1 MGKTNK
7 KALTMKTVTYSIIT
21 TVIALASLA
30 GNAYFLNNAHNA
42 ANALT
47 ECARTENVFACQFE
61 AVPAEAP
68 KVVYRTAELLPPPS
82 M

>member
-1 MGKTNK
+1 
-7 KALTMKTVTYSIIT
+7 MKTTKYAIIT
-21 TVIALASLA
+21 TVIALSSMA
-30 GNAYFLNNAHNA
+30 GNAYFLKNAHNA

-47 ECARTENVFACQFE
+47 ECARTENVFACQFV
-61 AVPAEAP
+61 AVPEEAP